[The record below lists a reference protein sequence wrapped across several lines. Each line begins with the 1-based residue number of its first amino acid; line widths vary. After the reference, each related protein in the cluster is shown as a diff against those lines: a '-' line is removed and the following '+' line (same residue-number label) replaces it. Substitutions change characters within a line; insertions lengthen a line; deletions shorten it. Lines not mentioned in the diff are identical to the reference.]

1 MISTILIILRSSLL
15 STAAASQRGVS
26 RRPSLVG
33 ASQTEGRGVEDGDG
47 TRPFRVRLA
56 MSAERAWSGG
66 DDGAPWLLG
75 CVVVTKT
82 STCLVNARVRDPARG
97 RVRVHQLCGTLAALH
112 ALASGADAP
121 ESFLTLDGFAAA
133 LCESASGF
141 IVAVLVDASP
151 GAPDATRRA
160 SAAALARNV
169 ARAFGRAGGRPLL
182 AVIEADRADADERL
196 NEYTVA
202 DELARDAREAEA
214 HDDADP
220 ARADDEP
227 RTWDLF
233 ASFEEHHLR
242 PLLLRARP
250 PATRWLEPLAALPDA
265 TWAHLLFMRRDADV
279 REGAEGAVGGVRCA
293 ATRTL
298 SLRGANAT
306 HPLAPLGA
314 AVCVSAAETN
324 VFAAGNAQN
333 SASALWSEVRRRAE
347 RLAAEADAEA
357 RAAAEAEAPRTL
369 SSDPSKSPS
378 SPSSARAKTLTFRD
392 FADARTE
399 RTGAGGTGA
408 AFRVAMRAV
417 PRVPWSPSA
426 SHSEE
431 RERDGGPPSGFAVA
445 VVFAASS
452 ARGGAW
458 GPLEGAFPRETND
471 DAVAP
476 LDDATPKKWT
486 PPFDVA
492 TSVSAVP
499 RAYASAFEE
508 VRRRV
513 AADHAPETKLARS
526 PRREIAGVIR
536 ADGEEADLL
545 DGEANARRAGKNPPT
560 REIRFDAE
568 EGG

>member
-1 MISTILIILRSSLL
+1 
-15 STAAASQRGVS
+15 
-26 RRPSLVG
+26 
-33 ASQTEGRGVEDGDG
+33 
-47 TRPFRVRLA
+47 

-214 HDDADP
+214 HDDADR

-378 SPSSARAKTLTFRD
+378 SPSSARAETLTFRD

-399 RTGAGGTGA
+399 RTGAGATGA

-458 GPLEGAFPRETND
+458 GPLEGAFPREKKAASSEGRGAGAGAGETNEKQRVAEVAAARETND

-536 ADGEEADLL
+536 ADREEADLL
-545 DGEANARRAGKNPPT
+545 DGEANARPAGKNPPT

>member
-1 MISTILIILRSSLL
+1 M
-15 STAAASQRGVS
+15 RG
-26 RRPSLVG
+26 
-33 ASQTEGRGVEDGDG
+33 
-47 TRPFRVRLA
+47 
-56 MSAERAWSGG
+56 
-66 DDGAPWLLG
+66 
-75 CVVVTKT
+75 
-82 STCLVNARVRDPARG
+82 
-97 RVRVHQLCGTLAALH
+97 
-112 ALASGADAP
+112 DA
-121 ESFLTLDGFAAA
+121 
-133 LCESASGF
+133 
-141 IVAVLVDASP
+141 
-151 GAPDATRRA
+151 
-160 SAAALARNV
+160 N
-169 ARAFGRAGGRPLL
+169 
-182 AVIEADRADADERL
+182 
-196 NEYTVA
+196 
-202 DELARDAREAEA
+202 
-214 HDDADP
+214 
-220 ARADDEP
+220 
-227 RTWDLF
+227 
-233 ASFEEHHLR
+233 
-242 PLLLRARP
+242 
-250 PATRWLEPLAALPDA
+250 ALPP
-265 TWAHLLFMRRDADV
+265 
-279 REGAEGAVGGVRCA
+279 
-293 ATRTL
+293 
-298 SLRGANAT
+298 GANAT

-324 VFAAGNAQN
+324 VFAAGNAQKNN

-378 SPSSARAKTLTFRD
+378 SPSSARAETLTFRD

-408 AFRVAMRAV
+408 ALRVAMRAV
-417 PRVPWSPSA
+417 PKVPWSPSA

-476 LDDATPKKWT
+476 LDDATPIKWT